1 MTIEQIGKI
10 YAAEQEIQNLEFSI
24 QFITTNIRW
33 LAGGGQTEEIKQR
46 ISLYEA
52 EIKEIENNLIFL
64 RQDLKSVRGF

>member
-1 MTIEQIGKI
+1 MTVEQIGQI
-10 YAAEQEIQNLEFSI
+10 YAAEQEIRNLEFSI

-33 LAGGGQTEEIKQR
+33 LAGGDQTEEIKQR

-64 RQDLKSVRGF
+64 RQDLKSIRGF